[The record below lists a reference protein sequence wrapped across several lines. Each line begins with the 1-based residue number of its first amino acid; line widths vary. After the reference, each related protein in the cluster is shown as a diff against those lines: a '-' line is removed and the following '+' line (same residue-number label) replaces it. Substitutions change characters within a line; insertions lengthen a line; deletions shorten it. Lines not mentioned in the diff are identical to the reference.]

1 VWSKGGRALPSLPFI
16 RFAKITVLIADIW
29 TLAYLALVFGWQTF
43 IFVRDG
49 SWHALPLSIVFGT
62 QRYSDGD
69 VDSTA
74 SIDKIG
80 QSQATFFADALL
92 QMPILTLLLLAAAFL
107 SAFYLWL
114 HNTEKRVTNM

>member
-1 VWSKGGRALPSLPFI
+1 VAKGGALPSVRFI

-29 TLAYLALVFGWQTF
+29 TLAYVALVFGWQTF
-43 IFVRDG
+43 IFLRDG
-49 SWHALPLSIVFGT
+49 SWQALPLSFVLNT
-62 QRYSDGD
+62 YDDGD

-74 SIDKIG
+74 SINKIAP
-80 QSQATFFADALL
+80 SQATTFADALL

-114 HNTEKRVTNM
+114 YNTEKRLTNT

>member
-1 VWSKGGRALPSLPFI
+1 LPSVRFI
-16 RFAKITVLIADIW
+16 RFAKLTVLIADIW
-29 TLAYLALVFGWQTF
+29 TLAYVALVFGWQAF
-43 IFVRDG
+43 IFLRDG
-49 SWHALPLSIVFGT
+49 SWQALPLSFVFGT

-80 QSQATFFADALL
+80 QSQATTFADALF
-92 QMPILTLLLLAAAFL
+92 QMPIMTLLLLAAGFL

-114 HNTEKRVTNM
+114 YNAEKRLTNT